1 MHKKYGPIVRI
12 NPYELHIIDPEF
24 YDELY
29 SSNRKSDKYRWW
41 TNLAGADGSSF
52 STVPHDL
59 HRLRRGALN
68 PFFSVRSVTQL
79 EPLVRSKVEKL
90 SARFGEIAQTGE
102 VVRLD
107 AAFMALTM
115 DIICDYAFANDRKYL
130 DEPDFK
136 LIWKETIIGAFEGG
150 AVGRQFPWMLPV
162 MKRLPFDLPPEEK
175 TLQRLCD
182 EAEILTG
189 AGSETTAQTLTRIL
203 FYLKTVAAMRSLALS
218 LLAAASALL
227 PVSSAASVASPK
239 PSLPERPHV
248 VPAPYNTGR
257 DMPHSPPR
265 EKGRYC
271 YVKPGCGEKRDDA
284 PKILD
289 AFKKCNDGGT
299 VVFDKSYLI
308 GSPLDLTFLKHIDVV
323 ITGSIEFNDD
333 PYYWAENSFKFAFQ
347 NQSVFWKLGGEDINI
362 YGDLSNDQSVI
373 DGRGQ
378 AYWVAIQTNSSLLR
392 PMLFSFEGV
401 KGATMSH
408 LRMRNPPNW
417 FNLIANSTD
426 VLISNMDLRAE
437 STNGTKIANSD
448 GWDTYRSDRVV
459 IQDSYIINTDDCVS
473 FKPNSTNV
481 VIQNLDCTG
490 SHGISVGSLGQ
501 YKGETDIVEN
511 LYIYNIT
518 MADASDAARIKV
530 WPGIESSFQTL
541 LNGGGGLGRVR
552 NVTYDLFKNIN
563 NDRAITITQCY
574 GQKNQ
579 TLCEEHPANLTI
591 TDITLKNIYGT
602 TSAKLDPQAGT
613 LVCSASDRCSNIRAE
628 NVTVTVPSGKPPVY
642 ECKNLDN
649 NLLQINCTSGTD
661 GERDNTNG

>member
-1 MHKKYGPIVRI
+1 
-12 NPYELHIIDPEF
+12 
-24 YDELY
+24 
-29 SSNRKSDKYRWW
+29 
-41 TNLAGADGSSF
+41 
-52 STVPHDL
+52 
-59 HRLRRGALN
+59 
-68 PFFSVRSVTQL
+68 
-79 EPLVRSKVEKL
+79 
-90 SARFGEIAQTGE
+90 
-102 VVRLD
+102 
-107 AAFMALTM
+107 
-115 DIICDYAFANDRKYL
+115 
-130 DEPDFK
+130 
-136 LIWKETIIGAFEGG
+136 
-150 AVGRQFPWMLPV
+150 
-162 MKRLPFDLPPEEK
+162 
-175 TLQRLCD
+175 
-182 EAEILTG
+182 
-189 AGSETTAQTLTRIL
+189 
-203 FYLKTVAAMRSLALS
+203 MRSLALS

-227 PVSSAASVASPK
+227 PVSSAASVSSPK
-239 PSLPERPHV
+239 PNIPERPHV

-265 EKGRYC
+265 EEGRYC

-289 AFKKCNDGGT
+289 AFKKCNNGGT

-333 PYYWAENSFKFAFQ
+333 PYYWADNSFKFAFQ

-613 LVCSASDRCSNIRAE
+613 LVCSAPDRCSNIRAE
-628 NVTVTVPSGKPPVY
+628 NVTVTVPSGKAPVY